1 MNNRKPLYLLAGGRG
16 GDDKSTK
23 QILREVFREIGKKS
37 PSIAYVGA
45 ASDDNRMFYQFIAGM
60 IKELADCKVNR
71 VLTCSRR
78 ADISKAK
85 EMLAS
90 ADAIFMSGGDVEMGM
105 RILEEKNMT
114 CCIQDLYEQ
123 GKLFFGASAG
133 SIMLA
138 REWVCWEDPDD
149 DSTAELFPCLGLAPI
164 ICDTHAEDD
173 NWSEL
178 KMALKLRGENVQ
190 GYGIPAGACLKVY
203 PDGRVEAVGGAITR
217 YIRHNQQVEQQANLL
232 PINRTK

>member
-23 QILREVFREIGKKS
+23 QILREVLREIGKPS
-37 PSIAYVGA
+37 PSIAYVGT
-45 ASDDNRMFYQFIAGM
+45 ASDDNRMFYQFIADM
-60 IKELADCKVNR
+60 IKQVANCKVNQ
-71 VLTCSRR
+71 VLTCSKR
-78 ADISKAK
+78 ADLHKAK
-85 EMLAS
+85 GTLES

-105 RILEEKNMT
+105 QVLKEKNLA
-114 CCIQDLYEQ
+114 CCIQDLYKQ

-138 REWVCWEDPDD
+138 REWVRWENPDD

-173 NWSEL
+173 DWSEL
-178 KMALKLRGENVQ
+178 KMALNLRGDNAQ
-190 GYGIPAGACLKVY
+190 GYGIPSGACLKVY
-203 PDGRVEAVGGAITR
+203 PDGTVAALGGAVTR
-217 YIRHNQQVEQQANLL
+217 YIRHDQQVEQQANLL
-232 PINRTK
+232 PIKSTP